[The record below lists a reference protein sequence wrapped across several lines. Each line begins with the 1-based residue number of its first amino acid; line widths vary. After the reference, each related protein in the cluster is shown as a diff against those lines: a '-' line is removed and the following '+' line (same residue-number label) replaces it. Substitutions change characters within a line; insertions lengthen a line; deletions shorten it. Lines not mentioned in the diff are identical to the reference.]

1 MALEG
6 ADGNLSYSYH
16 PYSYEEA
23 YTYYYSYAGPPGEGN
38 SEATTQE
45 PAASAP
51 SNNDAFP
58 HYYVLSGGAAIA
70 ALAVLILGIAFFRCC
85 RPRRQG
91 AVGADPPKLPFV
103 VGP

>member
-6 ADGNLSYSYH
+6 AEGNLSYSYH

-85 RPRRQG
+85 RPRRNG